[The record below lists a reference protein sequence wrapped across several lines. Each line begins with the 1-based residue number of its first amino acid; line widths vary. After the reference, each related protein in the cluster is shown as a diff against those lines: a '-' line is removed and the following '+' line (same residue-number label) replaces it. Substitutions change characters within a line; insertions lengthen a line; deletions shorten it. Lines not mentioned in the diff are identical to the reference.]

1 MRYIYID
8 KTMNMKLGIID
19 IKSLPNA
26 LAIAT
31 LSRIAI
37 RGITMIAEPRVFVIS
52 IKGIVEL
59 SENRENLSFL

>member
-1 MRYIYID
+1 
-8 KTMNMKLGIID
+8 
-19 IKSLPNA
+19 

-59 SENRENLSFL
+59 SENRENLSF